1 VSWRF
6 ATRFTQSLSKE
17 TDLNFSGSRSGWGT
31 PVDQQKTLSGNR
43 LSGEFDNAWIETLI
57 AHMTWHY

>member
-1 VSWRF
+1 M
-6 ATRFTQSLSKE
+6 
-17 TDLNFSGSRSGWGT
+17 

-43 LSGEFDNAWIETLI
+43 VSGEFDNAWIETLI